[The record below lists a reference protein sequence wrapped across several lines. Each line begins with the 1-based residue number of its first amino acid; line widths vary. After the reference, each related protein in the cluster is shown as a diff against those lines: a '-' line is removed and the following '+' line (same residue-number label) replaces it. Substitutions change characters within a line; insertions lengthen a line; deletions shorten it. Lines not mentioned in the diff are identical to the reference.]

1 MKLLSTPTRRIVAIS
16 FFCML
21 AFQATYFVGVIG
33 CATYTL
39 GADAAGVSAL
49 VFLLNVVLV
58 AGNLASG
65 PLIDS
70 AGPRRT
76 LLAVCAATSVL
87 GLAVWLAPVSYPG
100 LVAAAMALG
109 FSFGMSTTAIDAY
122 PRYFSE
128 DAGELARMNSLNQV
142 ATGASVVVGPALA
155 GWVTTW
161 APVQCV
167 FAILALAPLPAVAL
181 VWATREELTAARGE
195 GAGCGAGA
203 PGAGGDVPAG
213 MSISGAG
220 APTGAPAP
228 GDSAPAGALASGAG
242 TPTCAPA
249 SGDSAKD
256 AVSTPAD
263 APAECGSTRG
273 FLSDAAE
280 GVRLV
285 FGRPELRVLF
295 FIGFLGFFAYGA
307 FDSLESLFYR
317 DVLRVGADWMGWLS
331 AASGVGVVVGSL
343 LVLRIPK
350 QRLSTR
356 LLAAIL
362 ALVGVGSMIYT
373 GTPIV
378 AVAAVGQVICG
389 IGFGALAPVRTTLTQ
404 QRCEPGN
411 VGRVSSVMRMGMNS
425 AGTLP
430 LLVSPALAAA
440 FGPQAVLFGA
450 STLAALI
457 GLAFALRGDE

>member
-100 LVAAAMALG
+100 LEAAAMALG

-203 PGAGGDVPAG
+203 PGAGGE
-213 MSISGAG
+213 
-220 APTGAPAP
+220 APTQDAVPGLFVDGDATPAP
-228 GDSAPAGALASGAG
+228 DGRAG
-242 TPTCAPA
+242 
-249 SGDSAKD
+249 
-256 AVSTPAD
+256 V
-263 APAECGSTRG
+263 RG
-273 FLSDAAE
+273 FLSDAAG

-285 FGRPELRVLF
+285 FGRSELRVLF

>member
-1 MKLLSTPTRRIVAIS
+1 MRFLSTPTRRIVAIN
-16 FFCML
+16 FFSML

-33 CATYTL
+33 CATYVLGL
-39 GADAAGVSAL
+39 GALEVSAL

-65 PLIDS
+65 PVIDTI
-70 AGPRRT
+70 GPRRT
-76 LLAVCAATSVL
+76 LMAVLSATSIL
-87 GLAVWLAPVSYPG
+87 GAVAWLAPVSYPE
-100 LVAAAMALG
+100 LVLVAMALG
-109 FSFGMSTTAIDAY
+109 LSFGMSTTAIDAY

-142 ATGASVVVGPALA
+142 ATGASVVFGPAMA
-155 GWVTTW
+155 GWITTW

-167 FAILALAPLPAVAL
+167 FSLLMLAPVPAVAL
-181 VWATREELTAARGE
+181 AWATREELTAARR
-195 GAGCGAGA
+195 A
-203 PGAGGDVPAG
+203 AGGDGSDACADACADAAAGAERPAG
-213 MSISGAG
+213 R
-220 APTGAPAP
+220 
-228 GDSAPAGALASGAG
+228 L
-242 TPTCAPA
+242 
-249 SGDSAKD
+249 
-256 AVSTPAD
+256 
-263 APAECGSTRG
+263 RG

-280 GVRLV
+280 GVRIV
-285 FGRPELRVLF
+285 FGREDLRVLF

-331 AASGVGVVVGSL
+331 AVSGVGGVAGSL
-343 LVLRIPK
+343 LVLKIPK
-350 QRLSTR
+350 QSLSTR
-356 LLAAIL
+356 LLALIL
-362 ALVGVGSMIYT
+362 TLVGVGSMIYT
-373 GTPIV
+373 GTPFV
-378 AVAAVGQVICG
+378 AVAAVGQVVTG
-389 IGFGALAPVRTTLTQ
+389 IGFGALTPVRTTLTQ

-411 VGRVSSVMRMGMNS
+411 VGRVSSIMRMGMNS

>member
-1 MKLLSTPTRRIVAIS
+1 MRFLSTPTRRIVAMN
-16 FFCML
+16 FFSML

-33 CATYTL
+33 CATYVLGL
-39 GADAAGVSAL
+39 GALEVSAL
-49 VFLLNVVLV
+49 VFLLNAVLV

-65 PLIDS
+65 PVIDTI
-70 AGPRRT
+70 GPRRT
-76 LLAVCAATSVL
+76 LMAVLSVTSVL
-87 GLAVWLAPVSYPG
+87 GAVAWLAPVSYPE
-100 LVAAAMALG
+100 LVLVAMALG
-109 FSFGMSTTAIDAY
+109 LSFGMSTTAIDAY

-142 ATGASVVVGPALA
+142 ATGASVVFGPAMA
-155 GWVTTW
+155 GWITTW

-167 FAILALAPLPAVAL
+167 FSLLMLAPVPAVAL
-181 VWATREELTAARGE
+181 AWATREELTAARR
-195 GAGCGAGA
+195 A
-203 PGAGGDVPAG
+203 AGGDGSDACADACADAAAGAERPAG
-213 MSISGAG
+213 R
-220 APTGAPAP
+220 
-228 GDSAPAGALASGAG
+228 L
-242 TPTCAPA
+242 
-249 SGDSAKD
+249 
-256 AVSTPAD
+256 
-263 APAECGSTRG
+263 RG

-280 GVRLV
+280 GVRIV
-285 FGRPELRVLF
+285 FGREDLRVLF

-331 AASGVGVVVGSL
+331 AVSGVGGVVGSL

>member
-1 MKLLSTPTRRIVAIS
+1 MRFLSTPTRRIVAIN
-16 FFCML
+16 FFSML
-21 AFQATYFVGVIG
+21 AFQSTYFVGVIG
-33 CATYTL
+33 CATYVLGL
-39 GADAAGVSAL
+39 GALEVSAL
-49 VFLLNVVLV
+49 VFLLNAVLV

-65 PLIDS
+65 PVIDTI
-70 AGPRRT
+70 GPRRT
-76 LLAVCAATSVL
+76 LMAVLSATSIL
-87 GLAVWLAPVSYPG
+87 GAVAWLAPVSYPE
-100 LVAAAMALG
+100 LVLVAMALG
-109 FSFGMSTTAIDAY
+109 LSFGMSTTAIDAY

-142 ATGASVVVGPALA
+142 ATGASVVFGPAMA
-155 GWVTTW
+155 GWITTW

-167 FAILALAPLPAVAL
+167 FSLLMLAPVPAVAL
-181 VWATREELTAARGE
+181 AWATREELTAARR
-195 GAGCGAGA
+195 A
-203 PGAGGDVPAG
+203 AGGDGSDACADACADAAAGAERPAG
-213 MSISGAG
+213 R
-220 APTGAPAP
+220 
-228 GDSAPAGALASGAG
+228 LY
-242 TPTCAPA
+242 
-249 SGDSAKD
+249 
-256 AVSTPAD
+256 
-263 APAECGSTRG
+263 G

-280 GVRLV
+280 GMRIV
-285 FGRPELRVLF
+285 FGREDLRVLF

-331 AASGVGVVVGSL
+331 AVSGVGGVAGSL
-343 LVLRIPK
+343 LVLKIPK
-350 QRLSTR
+350 QSLSTR
-356 LLAAIL
+356 LLALIL
-362 ALVGVGSMIYT
+362 TLVGVGSMIYT
-373 GTPIV
+373 GTPFV
-378 AVAAVGQVICG
+378 AVAAVGQVVTG

-411 VGRVSSVMRMGMNS
+411 VGRVSSIMRMGMNS

>member
-1 MKLLSTPTRRIVAIS
+1 MRFLSTPTRRIVAIN
-16 FFCML
+16 FFSML
-21 AFQATYFVGVIG
+21 AFQSTYFVGVIG
-33 CATYTL
+33 CATYVLGL
-39 GADAAGVSAL
+39 GALEVSAL
-49 VFLLNVVLV
+49 VFLLNAVLV

-65 PLIDS
+65 PVIDTI
-70 AGPRRT
+70 GPRRT
-76 LLAVCAATSVL
+76 LMAVLSVTSVL
-87 GLAVWLAPVSYPG
+87 GAVAWLAPVSYPE
-100 LVAAAMALG
+100 LVLVAMALG
-109 FSFGMSTTAIDAY
+109 LSFGMSTTAIDAY

-142 ATGASVVVGPALA
+142 ATGASVVFGPAMA
-155 GWVTTW
+155 GWITTW

-167 FAILALAPLPAVAL
+167 FSLLMLAPVPAVAL
-181 VWATREELTAARGE
+181 AWATREELTAARR
-195 GAGCGAGA
+195 A
-203 PGAGGDVPAG
+203 AGGDGYDACADACADAAAGAERPAG
-213 MSISGAG
+213 R
-220 APTGAPAP
+220 
-228 GDSAPAGALASGAG
+228 L
-242 TPTCAPA
+242 
-249 SGDSAKD
+249 
-256 AVSTPAD
+256 
-263 APAECGSTRG
+263 RG

-280 GVRLV
+280 GVRIV
-285 FGRPELRVLF
+285 FGREDLRVLF

>member
-1 MKLLSTPTRRIVAIS
+1 MRFLSTPTRRIVAMN
-16 FFCML
+16 FFSML

-33 CATYTL
+33 CATYVLGL
-39 GADAAGVSAL
+39 GALEVSVL

-65 PLIDS
+65 PVIDTI
-70 AGPRRT
+70 GPRRT
-76 LLAVCAATSVL
+76 LMAVLSVTSVL
-87 GLAVWLAPVSYPG
+87 GAVAWLAPVSYPE
-100 LVAAAMALG
+100 LVLVAMALG
-109 FSFGMSTTAIDAY
+109 LSFGMSTTAIDAY

-142 ATGASVVVGPALA
+142 ATGASVVIGPAMA
-155 GWVTTW
+155 GWITTW

-167 FAILALAPLPAVAL
+167 FSLLMLAPVPAVAL
-181 VWATREELTAARGE
+181 AWATCEELTAARSATDDVDAE
-195 GAGCGAGA
+195 
-203 PGAGGDVPAG
+203 PQAGG
-213 MSISGAG
+213 
-220 APTGAPAP
+220 
-228 GDSAPAGALASGAG
+228 L
-242 TPTCAPA
+242 
-249 SGDSAKD
+249 
-256 AVSTPAD
+256 
-263 APAECGSTRG
+263 RG
-273 FLSDAAE
+273 FLSNAAE
-280 GVRLV
+280 GVRIV
-285 FGRPELRVLF
+285 FGREDLRVLF

-331 AASGVGVVVGSL
+331 AVSGMGGVAGSL
-343 LVLRIPK
+343 LVLKIPK
-350 QRLSTR
+350 QSLSTR
-356 LLAAIL
+356 LLALIL
-362 ALVGVGSMIYT
+362 TLVGVGSMIYT
-373 GTPIV
+373 GTPFV
-378 AVAAVGQVICG
+378 AVAAVGQVITG